1 MPATPEIMGASP
13 LPRRALRRSA
23 LLERLTFLALLIG
36 LVAAASYAMGAATAL
51 RYVYPRLGAWLDAYQ
66 YYLMEGGATA
76 FGLIVG
82 IRIGRRLAAD
92 AADEPQTANI
102 ALILA
107 ALAFAP
113 LIHLCARAA
122 RFGWAG
128 HGGVAASWIIGREGY
143 EASAKYYRFF
153 LTTIYFFK
161 TAGLAVIAGLAL
173 IALTVAIVSSRDA
186 ASANRSSA

>member
-1 MPATPEIMGASP
+1 MSAMTEMTAPTR
-13 LPRRALRRSA
+13 LPRGVLQRSPV
-23 LLERLTFLALLIG
+23 LERMTFAALLIG
-36 LVAAASYAMGAATAL
+36 LVAAASYAMGAA
-51 RYVYPRLGAWLDAYQ
+51 GAIRFANPPIGSWLDAHQ
-66 YYLMEGGATA
+66 FYLMEGGATA

-92 AADEPQTANI
+92 TAGAPQTANI

-128 HGGVAASWIIGREGY
+128 RGGAAASWITEREGY
-143 EASAKYYRFF
+143 ELGVKFYRM
-153 LTTIYFFK
+153 LITAIYF
-161 TAGLAVIAGLAL
+161 
-173 IALTVAIVSSRDA
+173 SRPRDW
-186 ASANRSSA
+186 RSSPGLR

>member
-1 MPATPEIMGASP
+1 MSASPEITAASR
-13 LPRRALRRSA
+13 LPRRARRRSP
-23 LLERLTFLALLIG
+23 LLERLTFLAMLIG
-36 LVAAASYAMGAATAL
+36 IVAAASYAMGAASAL
-51 RYVYPRLGAWLDAYQ
+51 RFANPRLGTWLDAHQ

-92 AADEPQTANI
+92 TADEPQTANI

-113 LIHLCARAA
+113 MLHLCARAA
-122 RFGWAG
+122 RFGFAG
-128 HGGVAASWIIGREGY
+128 RGGVASSWITGREGY
-143 EASAKYYRFF
+143 ESSAKFYRLFI
-153 LTTIYFFK
+153 TAIYFFK

-173 IALTVAIVSSRDA
+173 IALTVAIVSSRDP
-186 ASANRSSA
+186 ASANRPSA

>member
-1 MPATPEIMGASP
+1 MSEITAAGAVPAHMLKRSP
-13 LPRRALRRSA
+13 
-23 LLERLTFLALLIG
+23 LLERMTFLALLIG
-36 LVAAASYAMGAATAL
+36 LVAAASYGVRAASAI
-51 RYVYPRLGAWLDAYQ
+51 RFADPRFGAWLDAHQ

-92 AADEPQTANI
+92 TAGAPQTANI

-113 LIHLCARAA
+113 LIHLCAKVA

-128 HGGVAASWIIGREGY
+128 CGGVAASWIVDREGY
-143 EASAKYYRFF
+143 EGGARFYRLFIAA
-153 LTTIYFFK
+153 IYFFK

-173 IALTVAIVSSRDA
+173 IALAVAIVSSRDA
-186 ASANRSSA
+186 